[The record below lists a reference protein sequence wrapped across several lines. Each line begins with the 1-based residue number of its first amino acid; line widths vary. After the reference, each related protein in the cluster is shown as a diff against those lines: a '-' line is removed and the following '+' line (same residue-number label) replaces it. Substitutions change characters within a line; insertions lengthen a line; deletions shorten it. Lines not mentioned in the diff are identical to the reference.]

1 MKAEYIGKLWNN
13 FHNARST
20 VHTTHEHI
28 QTFYN
33 YTRQCKTVCE
43 VGIEGGFSTW
53 GFLTGL
59 FDNKYSVEPE
69 EDIFYVGVDIS
80 SYPVIKE
87 CEQVCKG
94 AGINYTFIQKNSIEV
109 EIPQVDLL
117 YIDSW
122 HVYGHLKRELEH
134 LHSKSNKWIIMHDT
148 SIDGDVGES
157 VRRGWDIKKQAEENG
172 YTEEEVSKGLWPAI
186 VEFVDT
192 HPEWRLKERFT
203 NCYGLTILERV

>member
-1 MKAEYIGKLWNN
+1 MRAEYVGKLWNN

-59 FDNKYSVEPE
+59 FDNKYSVDPE

-80 SYPVIKE
+80 NYPVIKE

-94 AGINYTFIQKNSIEV
+94 AGINYTFIQKNSIQV

-122 HVYGHLKRELEH
+122 HVYDILRE
-134 LHSKSNKWIIMHDT
+134 N
-148 SIDGDVGES
+148 
-157 VRRGWDIKKQAEENG
+157 
-172 YTEEEVSKGLWPAI
+172 
-186 VEFVDT
+186 
-192 HPEWRLKERFT
+192 
-203 NCYGLTILERV
+203 